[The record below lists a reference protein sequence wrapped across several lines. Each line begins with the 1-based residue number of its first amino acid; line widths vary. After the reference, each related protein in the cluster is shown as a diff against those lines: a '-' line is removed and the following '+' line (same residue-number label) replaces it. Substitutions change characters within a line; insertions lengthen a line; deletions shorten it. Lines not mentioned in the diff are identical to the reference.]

1 MALWHAGIMHS
12 MDDEVLCEPESC
24 GIDFESRVSEM
35 DDDYNVVVPEY
46 QLQLT
51 EEEVAALRI
60 HVPDPLEDDGNS
72 GIDLYI
78 KVCDI
83 ITTMKNFP

>member
-1 MALWHAGIMHS
+1 MAWWHAGIMHS
-12 MDDEVLCEPESC
+12 MDNEVLCESESF
-24 GIDFESRVSEM
+24 GIDFESRVLEM
-35 DDDYNVVVPEY
+35 DDDYSVVVPEY
-46 QLQLT
+46 QVQLT